1 MRNRS
6 FLGFSLCNQST
17 YRNYGRGEVTLITR
31 GRGRGLLVTTRRS
44 RDNSDFELK
53 ILPEIYIYIYNFEQD
68 DVSKNQL
75 NRFIKGT
82 IFRYSRFQEKIVKLK
97 IQDCKF
103 ISCEL

>member
-53 ILPEIYIYIYNFEQD
+53 ILPEIYIYNFEQD

-75 NRFIKGT
+75 NRFIKET